1 MVCSQCPHF
10 ELLSDGEEKE
20 LLCLDYSSR
29 PGSGP
34 TRPITA
40 MSHDT
45 LRRVSSILFIS
56 TPATMKKID
65 KRRLDE
71 LDSSTLVELIKD
83 YMKENQELRREN
95 MDLFA
100 VRDMMLRDQELVC
113 RENERLLKKLED
125 VNSVC
130 CRSPII
136 PARPSYSAEL
146 MSLSYSGSLP
156 RSSGTSGS
164 APDLTSEFRPGPGG
178 GASPV
183 TEVWT
188 NPAHENEDNAVV
200 NRSMTPSRSSGSIT
214 PSHPSRRPHRLPDNI
229 NRELER
235 KIGNGQSGIKQK
247 NGKSSAESEGSPDE
261 GYSLNNRKK
270 PGTLNDNF
278 TRQRSLSNSRSSES
292 NDQKK
297 GLIRKERAKK
307 LKGSPNT

>member
-1 MVCSQCPHF
+1 M
-10 ELLSDGEEKE
+10 G
-20 LLCLDYSSR
+20 
-29 PGSGP
+29 
-34 TRPITA
+34 
-40 MSHDT
+40 
-45 LRRVSSILFIS
+45 
-56 TPATMKKID
+56 D

-164 APDLTSEFRPGPGG
+164 APDLTSEMRGG
-178 GASPV
+178 GSSPV

-188 NPAHENEDNAVV
+188 NPAHEED
-200 NRSMTPSRSSGSIT
+200 G
-214 PSHPSRRPHRLPDNI
+214 
-229 NRELER
+229 
-235 KIGNGQSGIKQK
+235 
-247 NGKSSAESEGSPDE
+247 
-261 GYSLNNRKK
+261 
-270 PGTLNDNF
+270 
-278 TRQRSLSNSRSSES
+278 
-292 NDQKK
+292 
-297 GLIRKERAKK
+297 
-307 LKGSPNT
+307 